1 MLHTLGGYVGLICGL
16 LAMYGSF
23 AITTNTTFGRTVI
36 PVGDR
41 N

>member
-1 MLHTLGGYVGLICGL
+1 MLHTLGGYVGVICGL

-36 PVGDR
+36 PVGER
-41 N
+41 S